1 MPNLKLQV
9 GRSLAVI
16 PSPNTNIP
24 MPNVIVTST
33 ATTTT
38 ANKLVD
44 STKNFT
50 SLGTNPLNVQVGDIV
65 YNTTTSTAAT
75 VTNVDSATQLSLNAN
90 IMTATNAYTL
100 YSGTN
105 TAGSTE
111 PCVLYIGTSGNI
123 KVVTAGGDEV
133 TFVGVSGFFP
143 VQVIR
148 VLSAGTT
155 ATNIVAL
162 WQMIQIGINIAVKGS
177 SSLVINIVNTFEAR
191 VLGLGGV
198 FEAKVCLIAQLTA
211 LNNIQ

>member
-9 GRSLAVI
+9 SRALKVI
-16 PSPNTNIP
+16 PSANTNIP

-33 ATTTT
+33 ATATT

-50 SLGTNPLNVQVGDIV
+50 SLGTNPLSIQVGDIV

-90 IMTATNAYTL
+90 IMTSTNAYTL

-105 TAGSTE
+105 TSGSVE
-111 PCVLYIGTSGNI
+111 PCVLYVGVGGTLN
-123 KVVTAGGDEV
+123 VTTAGGDV
-133 TFVGVSGFFP
+133 VSFVGIAAGTFLP

-148 VLSAGTT
+148 VNSVVT
-155 ATNIVAL
+155 ATDIIAL
-162 WQMIQIGINIAVKGS
+162 W
-177 SSLVINIVNTFEAR
+177 
-191 VLGLGGV
+191 
-198 FEAKVCLIAQLTA
+198 
-211 LNNIQ
+211 

>member
-9 GRSLAVI
+9 SRALSVI
-16 PSPNTNIP
+16 PSSNTNIP

-75 VTNVDSATQLSLNAN
+75 VTNVDSATQLSLNSN
-90 IMTATNAYTL
+90 IMLSTNSYTL

-105 TAGSTE
+105 ITGSVE
-111 PCVLYIGTSGNI
+111 PCVLYVGVGGDLNVT
-123 KVVTAGGDEV
+123 TAGGDV
-133 TFVGVSGFFP
+133 VSFVGIASGTFLP

-148 VLSAGTT
+148 VNSVVT
-155 ATNIVAL
+155 AADIIAL
-162 WQMIQIGINIAVKGS
+162 W
-177 SSLVINIVNTFEAR
+177 
-191 VLGLGGV
+191 
-198 FEAKVCLIAQLTA
+198 
-211 LNNIQ
+211 

>member
-44 STKNFT
+44 STKNFS
-50 SLGTNPLNVQVGDIV
+50 SLGTNPLNVQVGNIV

-105 TAGSTE
+105 TAGSIE
-111 PCVLYIGTSGNI
+111 PCVLYVGGGGEIT
-123 KVVTAGGDEV
+123 VTTAGGDV
-133 TFVGVSGFFP
+133 VNFVGIATGTFLP
-143 VQVIR
+143 VQAIKVHPI
-148 VLSAGTT
+148 SS

-162 WQMIQIGINIAVKGS
+162 W
-177 SSLVINIVNTFEAR
+177 
-191 VLGLGGV
+191 
-198 FEAKVCLIAQLTA
+198 
-211 LNNIQ
+211 

>member
-9 GRSLAVI
+9 SRSLAVI
-16 PSPNTNIP
+16 PSANTNIP

-33 ATTTT
+33 ATATT

-50 SLGTNPLNVQVGDIV
+50 SLGIQVGDIV

-90 IMTATNAYTL
+90 IMTSTNAYTL

-105 TAGSTE
+105 IAGSTE
-111 PCVLYIGTSGNI
+111 PCVLYVGTSGNI

-143 VQVIR
+143 VQVVR
-148 VLSAGTT
+148 VFATGTT

-162 WQMIQIGINIAVKGS
+162 W
-177 SSLVINIVNTFEAR
+177 
-191 VLGLGGV
+191 
-198 FEAKVCLIAQLTA
+198 
-211 LNNIQ
+211 

>member
-9 GRSLAVI
+9 SRALKVI

-105 TAGSTE
+105 TAGSVE
-111 PCVLYIGTSGNI
+111 PCVLYVGVGGTLN
-123 KVVTAGGDEV
+123 VTTAGGDV
-133 TFVGVSGFFP
+133 VNLVGIASGTFLP

-148 VLSAGTT
+148 VNSVVT
-155 ATNIVAL
+155 ATDIIAL
-162 WQMIQIGINIAVKGS
+162 W
-177 SSLVINIVNTFEAR
+177 
-191 VLGLGGV
+191 
-198 FEAKVCLIAQLTA
+198 
-211 LNNIQ
+211 